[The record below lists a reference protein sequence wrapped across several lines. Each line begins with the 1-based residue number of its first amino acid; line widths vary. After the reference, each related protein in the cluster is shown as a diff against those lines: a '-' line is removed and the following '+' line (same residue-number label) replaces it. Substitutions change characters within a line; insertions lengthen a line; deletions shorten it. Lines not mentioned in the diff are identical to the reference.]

1 MLTFEHVS
9 YRGDQR
15 DILQDISLTINNRDF
30 AVVSGPSGSGK
41 STLLKLCAFLI
52 SPNAGRILFHGQDLT
67 AYEPTELRKKIGY
80 CFQTPHLFGT
90 SVLENLA
97 FPYQIRRLPSD
108 QERIRA
114 LFERFNLNPDLL
126 DADVQRL
133 SGGEKQRI
141 ALIRS
146 LLFQP
151 EVLLLDEVTASLDLE
166 NTMAVE
172 TAVAQ
177 LNSEGMTILWVSHQP
192 DRLAGLANRSIRI
205 TDGRMTEQEE

>member
-9 YRGDQR
+9 FRDDQKN
-15 DILQDISLTINNRDF
+15 ILQDVSLTVHEGDF

-52 SPNAGRILFHGQDLT
+52 SPSAGRIVFHGRDL
-67 AYEPTELRKKIGY
+67 AEYEPTELRKRIGY
-80 CFQTPHLFGT
+80 CFQTPHLFGIT
-90 SVLENLA
+90 VLENLA
-97 FPYQIRRLPSD
+97 FPYQIRRQPPD
-108 QERIRA
+108 RDRIRT
-114 LFERFNLNPDLL
+114 LFERFNLDPGLM

-151 EVLLLDEVTASLDLE
+151 EVLLLDEVTASLDQE
-166 NTMAVE
+166 NTLAVE
-172 TAVAQ
+172 SAAAQ
-177 LNSEGMTILWVSHQP
+177 LNREGMTILWVSHQP
-192 DRLAGLANRSIRI
+192 ERLRGLANRSIRI
-205 TDGRMTEQEE
+205 TDGRLAEQED